1 MFDLFNKFKKSETE
15 KTEIKTESKSFYDKY
30 LSSIE
35 EIKYLEEKYDDFII
49 RSLEV
54 DFEQYKDYVD
64 QNYPKTINGST
75 TYWMFSEMK
84 YDEFKLKKSDSSG
97 SISIDVRY
105 SFYGDKWELKT
116 ASASINWNSTHL
128 TVRKVNKIIFDYFI
142 YWKLKEVERQKSSK
156 KEAFQKM
163 VDIIGKDVKRDS
175 LIDQIL
181 S

>member
-15 KTEIKTESKSFYDKY
+15 KTEIKTEAKSFYDKY

-64 QNYPKTINGST
+64 QNYPKTITSCT
-75 TYWMFSEMK
+75 HWMFSEIK
-84 YDEFKLKKSDSSG
+84 YDEFRLKKSDSSG
-97 SISIDVRY
+97 YISIDVRY
-105 SFYGDKWELKT
+105 SFYGDEWELKT
-116 ASASINWNSTHL
+116 ASVSIGWITTPL
-128 TVRKVNKIIFDYFI
+128 TGRKVNKIIFDYFI
-142 YWKLKEVERQKSSK
+142 YWKLKEVEKQKSSK